1 MGFVN
6 SIVLV
11 FECLF
16 SFKPLVSHSLLNIE
30 TVQKYLNTR
39 YATIR
44 NYYMLWLKVE
54 LEVYHRID
62 TADSNKIFN
71 AFISI
76 IDLTR
81 LIGYVCK

>member
-6 SIVLV
+6 SLVLA

-16 SFKPLVSHSLLNIE
+16 SFKPLVSHSFLNTE

-39 YATIR
+39 YDTIR

-54 LEVYHRID
+54 PEVYHKID
-62 TADSNKIFN
+62 TADSKNIFN

-76 IDLTR
+76 PDLKK
-81 LIGYVCK
+81 LISYVCK